1 MAAFKTSTT
10 QDPCPTD
17 EELATFLDGTL
28 PKAERE
34 RITAHLADC
43 ESCYEIFAGA
53 VHFQQDSASPD
64 QDRTVVPFPSK
75 KDREERPARKRW
87 WIPAAAAAVLALGIG
102 LAGFRELS
110 DPTAMTKLV
119 ALQSKPVPAKDYYE
133 PIRTRGGGDNTP
145 SFGAVGPTFLTGVLL
160 LDVALER
167 QQGNV
172 DPNSLGDLGTKLKDA
187 VDLETAKTFATYADK
202 LRSSDPA
209 ARREVAAS
217 LPRQVAEIDEDLHPS
232 LHYNFGKWAETGRL
246 AALTRNPGFFSWAH
260 KLFLAKL
267 LREPLFQEEGV
278 REHLEAIQAIW
289 GRGIQAGDYDTLA
302 EHFTEIIRYYDR
314 PSAE

>member
-17 EELATFLDGTL
+17 EELAAFLDGTL

-34 RITAHLADC
+34 RVTAHLADC

-53 VHFQQDSASPD
+53 VHFQQGSASPD
-64 QDRTVVPFPSK
+64 QEGTVVPFPSK
-75 KDREERPARKRW
+75 KDREERPVRKRW

-110 DPTAMTKLV
+110 DPTALAKLV
-119 ALQSKPVPAKDYYE
+119 ALHSKPVPAKDYYE
-133 PIRTRGGGDNTP
+133 PIRMRGGGDRRP
-145 SFGAVGPTFLTGVLL
+145 SPYAVGPTFLTGVLL
-160 LDVALER
+160 LDVALDRE
-167 QQGNV
+167 QGNV
-172 DPNSLGDLGTKLKDA
+172 DPDRLSALGAKLEDA
-187 VDLETAKTFATYADK
+187 AGPQTSQVFATYAKK

-209 ARREVAAS
+209 ARKEVAAS
-217 LPRQVAEIDEDLHPS
+217 LPGAVEKLDEDLSS
-232 LHYNFGKWAETGRL
+232 LLPYSVGKWAEAGRL
-246 AALTRNPGFFSWAH
+246 AALAQTPDFFSWAN

-267 LREPLFQEEGV
+267 LKEPLSQEEGV
-278 REHLEAIQAIW
+278 REHLEAIRAIW

-302 EHFTEIIRYYDR
+302 NHFTEIIRYYDR